1 MDVGLRYYAA
11 SKQEFNI
18 LYPFIG
24 MVTVRGCINAI
35 TDAME
40 DVKAYLELEEYDG
53 ALDHWRNVLFDKQYT
68 SLRPEIIKLPGG
80 DTFASIVDGV
90 KDKLEL
96 GEEGGLENDYAM
108 FESSAAKALAGAVKS
123 KI

>member
-1 MDVGLRYYAA
+1 
-11 SKQEFNI
+11 
-18 LYPFIG
+18 